1 MTKRQASKRT
11 LSKLRQEASRLG
23 QECRQLLPALL
34 RPPPMI
40 AGSFYEMYK
49 KCGRAN
55 CRCAEG
61 QLHGPFPVISFARG
75 GQRSTRSVPR
85 DRVGPVRDRAEAY
98 RTFQRRR
105 ARLRE
110 AMDRIHQIVVT
121 IREAYVEDWP

>member
-1 MTKRQASKRT
+1 MTKRQ
-11 LSKLRQEASRLG
+11 LSQLRQEASRLQ
-23 QECRQLLPALL
+23 QECRQLMGQLL
-34 RPPPMI
+34 RPQPMI
-40 AGSFYEMYK
+40 AGCFYEMYK

-61 QLHGPFPVISFARG
+61 ELHGPFPVISFARG

-85 DRVGPVRDRAEAY
+85 DRVGPVRGRAEAY

-105 ARLRE
+105 ARLRQ
-110 AMDRIHQIVVT
+110 AMDRIHQIVAA